1 MQCLKCKG
9 ILGGEHQ
16 SVFLHSMSLWWYM
29 HCGQCTL
36 FANVDNYVLVG
47 GASLLQAAKMNPV
60 KIVECVLTVRMVLFI
75 SVIQVLEKKSVRVKP
90 MNVLETSAITGS
102 FVRILKAPI
111 TVTAAT
117 STEKNTLR
125 MPPPTNIC

>member
-1 MQCLKCKG
+1 M
-9 ILGGEHQ
+9 
-16 SVFLHSMSLWWYM
+16 
-29 HCGQCTL
+29 